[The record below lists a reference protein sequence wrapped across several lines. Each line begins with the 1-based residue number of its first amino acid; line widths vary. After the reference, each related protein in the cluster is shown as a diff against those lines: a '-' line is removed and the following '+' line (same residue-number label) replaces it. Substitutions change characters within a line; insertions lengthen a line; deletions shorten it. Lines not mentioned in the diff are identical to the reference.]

1 MYAIRSYYFGGL
13 FIWNNGIGWY
23 HGSTLEKG
31 NNVEFL
37 NKYCGIN
44 TKVEAIRLLL
54 DYAHIT
60 PASELHRY
68 EKKIEEKRD
77 MILPEK
83 DKTFNNMYA
92 YLMKKRCIDKEV
104 VYALQAQKKIYQD
117 SRRNCVFVAYDNDG
131 KAQYAS
137 MRGTLTPSTLAEFTI
152 TSRNNFV

>member
-1 MYAIRSYYFGGL
+1 MADKYPFTENEIAQAYQTSIIDLVQQYGFNLKYEGKVFRVEGFGGL

-44 TKVEAIRLLL
+44 TKVEAIRLVL

-68 EKKIEEKRD
+68 EKKIEEKKD

-83 DKTFNNMYA
+83 DKTFNNITIQ
-92 YLMKKRCIDKEV
+92 LIGDK
-104 VYALQAQKKIYQD
+104 
-117 SRRNCVFVAYDNDG
+117 
-131 KAQYAS
+131 
-137 MRGTLTPSTLAEFTI
+137 
-152 TSRNNFV
+152 